1 MSAAPCTGTLR
12 PGAESEGL
20 DRSVTASGAA
30 PHSQAGAV
38 FLYFTPLALLVFLAL
53 PNGFLL
59 DIATSFMLKNQ
70 VQATPA
76 QIANFRLLTAV
87 PVYLAFF
94 FGLARDLW
102 NPFGLRDRGL
112 FMIFG
117 TVTAAVFLAMT
128 TLTLSYRGLLVSM
141 FVVML
146 SFGFVAAAA
155 RGLLALISQEQL
167 MSGRLSALWNAV
179 SSAPYVFGAFAA
191 GYLSGLTP
199 AYTFR
204 LVAAL
209 CVAIALYGLWKPSAV
224 FGHAYDQPFAQGT
237 TLLGDL
243 KRLVKHRA
251 AYPAV
256 LLVCL
261 CQFTP
266 GFNTPLQFY
275 LANDLKA
282 PDWVYGHFQ
291 GIQLAGYIPA
301 AAVYARLC
309 TRFALG
315 RLLWWAILLWLPAA
329 IPLLLIHSSASALW
343 FAVPYGLVNGFAFTA
358 FWDLAMR
365 SCPPGLQGAL
375 MMLVAGMYEL
385 AYRAGDV
392 VGTWLYTSSVLYGFA
407 YCVAAGTATSVLM
420 LVVLQLIPKEI
431 IATADGERSPA
442 VESAVLAEIAETT
455 PVAGAPR
462 R

>member
-1 MSAAPCTGTLR
+1 
-12 PGAESEGL
+12 
-20 DRSVTASGAA
+20 VTVSNATQKSRV
-30 PHSQAGAV
+30 GAV
-38 FLYFTPLALLVFLAL
+38 FLYFTPLTLLVFLVL

-70 VQATPA
+70 VRATPE
-76 QIANFRLLTAV
+76 QIANFRLVTAI
-87 PVYLAFF
+87 PVYLSFF

-117 TVTAAVFLAMT
+117 TITAGVFFWMT
-128 TLTLSYRGLLVSM
+128 SFPLSYWGLLGSM

-199 AYTFR
+199 AYTFT
-204 LVAAL
+204 LVAVL
-209 CVAIALYGLWKPSAV
+209 CAAIAAYGFWKPRAI
-224 FGHAYDQPFAQGT
+224 FGHAYDLPSAQGT
-237 TLLGDL
+237 SLLGDL

-261 CQFTP
+261 SQFSP

-275 LANDLKA
+275 LANDLHA
-282 PDWVYGHFQ
+282 PDWVYGDFL
-291 GIQLAGYIPA
+291 GIQMAGYIPA
-301 AAVYARLC
+301 AAVYGRLC
-309 TRFALG
+309 TRVPLQ
-315 RLLWWAILLWLPAA
+315 RLLWWATVLWLPAA

-343 FAVPYGLVNGFAFTA
+343 FAVPIGLANGFAFTA
-358 FWDLAMR
+358 YWDLSIR

-375 MMLVAGMYEL
+375 MMMVAGMYEL
-385 AYRAGDV
+385 AYRGGDV
-392 VGTWLYTSSVLYGFA
+392 VGTKIYASSAAHGFL
-407 YCVAAGTATSVLM
+407 YCVIAGTATSALM
-420 LVVLQLIPKEI
+420 LAVLRLIPRELV
-431 IATADGERSPA
+431 ATPDGERNPQ
-442 VESAVLAEIAETT
+442 VEAEVLTEIGE
-455 PVAGAPR
+455 PVSAGATGVHR
-462 R
+462 

>member
-1 MSAAPCTGTLR
+1 VSNSTQKPR
-12 PGAESEGL
+12 
-20 DRSVTASGAA
+20 
-30 PHSQAGAV
+30 AGAV
-38 FLYFTPLALLVFLAL
+38 FLYFTPLTLLVFLVL

-70 VQATPA
+70 VRATPE
-76 QIANFRLLTAV
+76 QIAYFRLVTAV
-87 PVYLAFF
+87 PVYLSFF

-117 TVTAAVFLAMT
+117 TITAGVFFWMT
-128 TLTLSYRGLLVSM
+128 SFPLSYWGLLGSM

-179 SSAPYVFGAFAA
+179 SSMPYVFGALAA
-191 GYLSGLTP
+191 GYLSGLAP
-199 AYTFR
+199 AYTFS
-204 LVAAL
+204 LVAVL
-209 CVAIALYGLWKPSAV
+209 CAAIAVYGFWKPRAV
-224 FGHAYDQPFAQGT
+224 FGHAYDLPSAQGT
-237 TLLGDL
+237 SLLGDL

-261 CQFTP
+261 SQFEP

-275 LANDLKA
+275 LANDLHA
-282 PDWVYGHFQ
+282 PDWVYGDFQ
-291 GIQLAGYIPA
+291 GILLAGYIPA
-301 AAVYARLC
+301 AAVYGRLC
-309 TRFALG
+309 TRVPLR
-315 RLLWWAILLWLPAA
+315 RLLWWATVLWLPAA
-329 IPLLLIHSSASALW
+329 IPLLLIHSAASALW
-343 FAVPYGLVNGFAFTA
+343 FAVPIGLVNGFAFTA
-358 FWDLAMR
+358 YWDLSMR

-385 AYRAGDV
+385 AYRGGDFI
-392 VGTWLYTSSVLYGFA
+392 GTQIYASSATHGFA
-407 YCVAAGTATSVLM
+407 YCVVAGTATSALM
-420 LVVLQLIPKEI
+420 LGVLRLIPRELV
-431 IATADGERSPA
+431 ATADGERNRKLEA
-442 VESAVLAEIAETT
+442 EVLAEIAQT
-455 PVAGAPR
+455 VSADAAAAR

>member
-1 MSAAPCTGTLR
+1 
-12 PGAESEGL
+12 
-20 DRSVTASGAA
+20 VTASGAT
-30 PHSQAGAV
+30 PHSRAGAV
-38 FLYFTPLALLVFLAL
+38 FLYFTPLTLLVFLAL

-70 VQATPA
+70 VRATPE

-117 TVTAAVFLAMT
+117 TVTAAAFLLMT

-204 LVAAL
+204 LVALLSA
-209 CVAIALYGLWKPSAV
+209 AIALYGLWKPRAV
-224 FGHAYDQPFAQGT
+224 FGHAYDLPPAQGT
-237 TLLGDL
+237 SLLGDL
-243 KRLVKHRA
+243 KRLVRHRA

-256 LLVCL
+256 LLVCF

-266 GFNTPLQFY
+266 GLNTPLQFY

-282 PDWVYGHFQ
+282 PDWVYGDFQ
-291 GIQLAGYIPA
+291 GIMQAGYIPA

-309 TRFALG
+309 TRLPLR
-315 RLLWWAILLWLPAA
+315 RLLWWATLLWLPAA

-343 FAVPYGLVNGFAFTA
+343 FAVPIGLANGFAFTA
-358 FWDLAMR
+358 FWDLSMR

-385 AYRAGDV
+385 AYRGGDV
-392 VGTWLYTSSVLYGFA
+392 AGTWIYASSATHGFA
-407 YCVAAGTATSVLM
+407 YCVVAATATSTLM
-420 LVVLQLIPKEI
+420 LAILQLIPEEI
-431 IATADGERSPA
+431 TATADGEPSPQ
-442 VESAVLAEIAETT
+442 VEREVLAEIAATT
-455 PVAGAPR
+455 SAAGAPR

>member
-1 MSAAPCTGTLR
+1 VTVSASTPPSR
-12 PGAESEGL
+12 
-20 DRSVTASGAA
+20 
-30 PHSQAGAV
+30 AGAV
-38 FLYFTPLALLVFLAL
+38 FLYFTPLTLLVFLVL

-70 VQATPA
+70 VRATPEQVA
-76 QIANFRLLTAV
+76 SFRLLTAV
-87 PVYLAFF
+87 PVYLSFF

-117 TVTAAVFLAMT
+117 TVTAAVFLWMST
-128 TLTLSYRGLLVSM
+128 FPVSYWGLLASM

-199 AYTFR
+199 EHMFT
-204 LVAAL
+204 LVAVL
-209 CVAIALYGLWKPSAV
+209 CAAIAVYGLWKPRAV
-224 FGHAYDQPFAQGT
+224 FSDAYDLPSAQGT
-237 TLLGDL
+237 TLRGDL
-243 KRLVKHRA
+243 KRLIRHRA

-261 CQFTP
+261 SQFEP
-266 GFNTPLQFY
+266 GLNTPLQFY
-275 LANDLKA
+275 LANELHA
-282 PDWVYGHFQ
+282 PDWVYGDFQ
-291 GIQLAGYIPA
+291 GILLAGYIPA
-301 AAVYARLC
+301 AAVYGRLC
-309 TRFALG
+309 TRVPLR
-315 RLLWWAILLWLPAA
+315 RLLLSATLLWLPAA

-343 FAVPYGLVNGFAFTA
+343 WAVPVGLANGFAFTA
-358 FWDLAMR
+358 YWDLSMR

-385 AYRAGDV
+385 AYRGGDY
-392 VGTWLYTSSVLYGFA
+392 VGTKIYASSATHGFL
-407 YCVAAGTATSVLM
+407 YCVVAGTATSVLM
-420 LVVLQLIPKEI
+420 LVVLRMIPKDL
-431 IATADGERSPA
+431 IATADGERNPK
-442 VESAVLAEIAETT
+442 VEAEVLAEISPA
-455 PVAGAPR
+455 VSAGIAAR

>member
-1 MSAAPCTGTLR
+1 VTVSAPTPPSR
-12 PGAESEGL
+12 
-20 DRSVTASGAA
+20 
-30 PHSQAGAV
+30 AGAV
-38 FLYFTPLALLVFLAL
+38 FLYFTPLTLLVFLVL

-70 VQATPA
+70 VRATPEQVA
-76 QIANFRLLTAV
+76 SFRLLTAV
-87 PVYLAFF
+87 PVYLSFF

-117 TVTAAVFLAMT
+117 TVTAAVFLWMST
-128 TLTLSYRGLLVSM
+128 FPVSYWGLLASM

-199 AYTFR
+199 AHTFT
-204 LVAAL
+204 LVAGL
-209 CVAIALYGLWKPSAV
+209 CIAIALYGLWKPSAV
-224 FGHAYDQPFAQGT
+224 FGDAYDLPSAQGT

-243 KRLVKHRA
+243 KRLAGHRA

-261 CQFTP
+261 SQFEP

-275 LANDLKA
+275 LANDLHA
-282 PDWVYGHFQ
+282 PDWVYGDFQ
-291 GIQLAGYIPA
+291 GIMIAGYIPA
-301 AAVYARLC
+301 AAVYGRLC
-309 TRFALG
+309 TRVALKW
-315 RLLWWAILLWLPAA
+315 LLLGATLLWLPAA
-329 IPLLLIHSSASALW
+329 VPLLLIHSSASALMW
-343 FAVPYGLVNGFAFTA
+343 AVPIGLVNGFAFTA
-358 FWDLAMR
+358 YWDLSMR

-385 AYRAGDV
+385 AYRGSDFL
-392 VGTWLYTSSVLYGFA
+392 GTKLYASSTAHGFL
-407 YCVAAGTATSVLM
+407 YCVVAGTVTSALM
-420 LVVLQLIPKEI
+420 LAVLRLIPKELA
-431 IATADGERSPA
+431 ATADGERNPKVEAELLAEISPA
-442 VESAVLAEIAETT
+442 VSAG
-455 PVAGAPR
+455 GAVR

>member
-1 MSAAPCTGTLR
+1 
-12 PGAESEGL
+12 
-20 DRSVTASGAA
+20 VTASGAR
-30 PHSQAGAV
+30 PHSRTGAV
-38 FLYFTPLALLVFLAL
+38 FLYFTPLTLLVFLAL

-70 VQATPA
+70 VRATPE
-76 QIANFRLLTAV
+76 QVANFRLLTAV
-87 PVYLAFF
+87 PVYLSFF

-117 TVTAAVFLAMT
+117 TLTAAIFLLMT
-128 TLTLSYRGLLVSM
+128 TLTLSYQGLLISM

-179 SSAPYVFGAFAA
+179 SSAPYVFGALAA

-204 LVAAL
+204 LVAVLSA
-209 CVAIALYGLWKPSAV
+209 AIALYGLWKPSAV
-224 FGHAYDQPFAQGT
+224 FGQAYDLPSAQAT
-237 TLLGDL
+237 NLLGDL

-261 CQFTP
+261 CQFSP

-275 LANDLKA
+275 LATDLKA
-282 PDWVYGHFQ
+282 PDWVYGDFQ
-291 GIQLAGYIPA
+291 GILLAGYIPA
-301 AAVYARLC
+301 AAVYGRLC
-309 TRFALG
+309 TRLPL
-315 RLLWWAILLWLPAA
+315 RTLLWWATLLWLPAA
-329 IPLLLIHSSASALW
+329 IPLLFIHSSASALW
-343 FAVPYGLVNGFAFTA
+343 FAVPIGLANGFAFTA
-358 FWDLAMR
+358 FWDLSMR

-385 AYRAGDV
+385 AYRGSDV
-392 VGTWLYTSSVLYGFA
+392 VGTRIYASSASHGFA
-407 YCVAAGTATSVLM
+407 YCVAAATATSMLM
-420 LVVLQLIPKEI
+420 LVILQLIPKEV
-431 IATADGERSPA
+431 IATADGERSPQ
-442 VESAVLAEIAETT
+442 VEKEVLAEVGETA
-455 PVAGAPR
+455 PAAGAPR

>member
-1 MSAAPCTGTLR
+1 MEKRVTNAASSPPSR
-12 PGAESEGL
+12 
-20 DRSVTASGAA
+20 
-30 PHSQAGAV
+30 AGAV
-38 FLYFTPLALLVFLAL
+38 FLYFTPLTLLVFLVL

-70 VQATPA
+70 VRATPE
-76 QIANFRLLTAV
+76 QIANFRLVTAI
-87 PVYLAFF
+87 PVYLSFF

-102 NPFGLRDRGL
+102 NPFGLKDRGL

-117 TVTAAVFLAMT
+117 AITAAVFFWMT
-128 TLTLSYRGLLVSM
+128 SFRLSYWGLLGSM
-141 FVVML
+141 LILML

-191 GYLSGLTP
+191 GYLAGLTP
-199 AYTFR
+199 AYTFT
-204 LVAAL
+204 LVGVL
-209 CVAIALYGLWKPSAV
+209 CAAIAAYGLWKPSAV
-224 FGHAYDQPFAQGT
+224 FGRAYDLPSAQGT
-237 TLLGDL
+237 SLLGDL

-261 CQFTP
+261 SQFSP

-275 LANDLKA
+275 LANDLHA
-282 PDWVYGHFQ
+282 PDWVYGDFL

-301 AAVYARLC
+301 AALYGRLC
-309 TRFALG
+309 TRVPLR
-315 RLLWWAILLWLPAA
+315 RLLLWATVLWLPAA

-343 FAVPYGLVNGFAFTA
+343 FAVPIGLANGFAFTA
-358 FWDLAMR
+358 YWDLSMR

-385 AYRAGDV
+385 AYRGGDV
-392 VGTWLYTSSVLYGFA
+392 VGTQIYASSASHGFT
-407 YCVAAGTATSVLM
+407 YCVVAGTATSALM
-420 LVVLQLIPKEI
+420 LGVLRLIPRELV
-431 IATADGERSPA
+431 ATADGERNPK
-442 VESAVLAEIAETT
+442 VEGEVLAEIAQA
-455 PVAGAPR
+455 VSAGAAAR

>member
-1 MSAAPCTGTLR
+1 M
-12 PGAESEGL
+12 
-20 DRSVTASGAA
+20 TASGAT
-30 PHSQAGAV
+30 PHSRAGAV
-38 FLYFTPLALLVFLAL
+38 FLYFTPLTLLVFLAL

-70 VQATPA
+70 VRATPE

-117 TVTAAVFLAMT
+117 TVTAAAFLLMT

-204 LVAAL
+204 LVALLSA
-209 CVAIALYGLWKPSAV
+209 AIALYGLWKPRAV
-224 FGHAYDQPFAQGT
+224 FGHAYDLPPAQGT
-237 TLLGDL
+237 SLLGDL
-243 KRLVKHRA
+243 KRLVRHRA

-256 LLVCL
+256 LLVCF

-282 PDWVYGHFQ
+282 PDWVYGDFQ
-291 GIQLAGYIPA
+291 GIMQAGYIPA

-309 TRFALG
+309 TRLPLR
-315 RLLWWAILLWLPAA
+315 RLLWWATLLWLPAA

-343 FAVPYGLVNGFAFTA
+343 FAVPIGLANGFAFTA
-358 FWDLAMR
+358 FWDLSMR

-385 AYRAGDV
+385 AYRGGDV
-392 VGTWLYTSSVLYGFA
+392 AGTWIYASSATHGFA
-407 YCVAAGTATSVLM
+407 YCVVAATATSTLM
-420 LVVLQLIPKEI
+420 LAILQLIPKEI
-431 IATADGERSPA
+431 TATADGEPSPQ
-442 VESAVLAEIAETT
+442 VEREVLAEIAATT
-455 PVAGAPR
+455 SAAGAPR